1 MRTLL
6 RPPARTLGRTL
17 LRTSGRT
24 PGRGRAAALGAAL
37 GAVLIVAPAP
47 GAGQAPPAPA
57 CRVLCA
63 PALALLP
70 ALNRSPIAGAPRVL
84 RLSDG
89 RVSRT
94 PAASNLQVT
103 LVGTVRT
110 PLPRLGFVGSVQWTP
125 NATERGNPFTRYTA
139 SDLGTTYDRAN
150 AATVLLAATGVLLR
164 AADTRGWLDASVHV
178 GDLYGPAQRPDDRSS
193 YTHKLDL
200 EFVTDAHPFA
210 RLAPGTWAHGV
221 AVTVLLDRVAT
232 GLPHA
237 GDEVPRGERRYLDA
251 ARPLTLLAGL
261 SLPLT
266 AAAP

>member
-1 MRTLL
+1 M
-6 RPPARTLGRTL
+6 
-17 LRTSGRT
+17 
-24 PGRGRAAALGAAL
+24 RGRASRPCDARRVGPRAATPGAAL
-37 GAVLIVAPAP
+37 GVALAAAP
-47 GAGQAPPAPA
+47 GGAQAPPAPP

-63 PALALLP
+63 PALSLFP
-70 ALNRSPIAGAPRVL
+70 ALNRSPVAGAPRVE

-89 RVSRT
+89 SVSRI
-94 PAASNLQVT
+94 PAASNLQLT
-103 LVGTVRT
+103 LVGAVKT

-150 AATVLLAATGVLLR
+150 AATVTLAATGALLR
-164 AADTRGWLDASVHV
+164 AAETRGWLDASVHV
-178 GDLYGPAQRPDDRSS
+178 GDLYGPAQRPNDRSS

-200 EFVTDAHPFA
+200 ELVADAYPFA
-210 RLAPGTWAHGV
+210 RLAPATWAHGV

-251 ARPLTLLAGL
+251 ARPLTLVAGL
-261 SLPLT
+261 TLPLAT
-266 AAAP
+266 AAP